1 MPSVYLVSRLAQL
14 MEAQSGKL
22 KLTVRVTHMILT
34 PPPSEYAI
42 CSPARNSWGDVLLG
56 LTTGVWAYYLYERR
70 LHRPDGERLAD
81 LVRWKFDQ
89 RARLAQA
96 AQADSEGW
104 EEIEREL
111 KAKEQEALQPK
122 Q

>member
-1 MPSVYLVSRLAQL
+1 MPSVYLVSR
-14 MEAQSGKL
+14 
-22 KLTVRVTHMILT
+22 
-34 PPPSEYAI
+34 
-42 CSPARNSWGDVLLG
+42 WGDVLLG

>member
-1 MPSVYLVSRLAQL
+1 
-14 MEAQSGKL
+14 
-22 KLTVRVTHMILT
+22 MILT
-34 PPPSEYAI
+34 PPPSEYVTYP
-42 CSPARNSWGDVLLG
+42 SSRNSWGDVLLG